1 MRYRNWK
8 TVLKLGDLTPL
19 LPFVTKTHIDQYYE
33 PFFCYNLYCQQFD
46 QRKKPYDNKRA
57 IEQNENELSIA

>member
-1 MRYRNWK
+1 MTIVGQITKKHIYVMRYRNWK
-8 TVLKLGDLTPL
+8 TVLKLGDLTPF

-46 QRKKPYDNKRA
+46 
-57 IEQNENELSIA
+57 